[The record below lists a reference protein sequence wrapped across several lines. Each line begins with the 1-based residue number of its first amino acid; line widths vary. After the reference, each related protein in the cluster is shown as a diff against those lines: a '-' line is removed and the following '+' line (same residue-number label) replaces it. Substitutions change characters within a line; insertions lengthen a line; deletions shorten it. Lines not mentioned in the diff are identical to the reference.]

1 MKKKVKLKSWFKE
14 SLCEIVALAEYIV
27 IVGSLFILIGAI

>member
-1 MKKKVKLKSWFKE
+1 MKKLKLKQSVKE